1 MTRILLTNATV
12 ITMDEKLGDL
22 RSADLLIE
30 NDRIASI
37 EPGGRIAR
45 QDAEIVDATNC
56 IVIPG
61 LINTHMHTWQTALR
75 SIASNWT
82 LLEYFKKMHAGLA
95 TVFQPD
101 DLYIANLMGALNQI
115 NGGTTTLVDWCHAN
129 RTPAHNDSAI
139 DALFESGIRAF
150 FFHGTPKPDPKPGEK
165 GFWEIP
171 HPRAE
176 LERLIKHR
184 VGGLVSI
191 GAAVLG
197 PHYSTLEVSLH
208 DFRMAMDLGV
218 IASMHQG
225 GGPPRAVNGW
235 EVLEKE
241 RLLGPHVNIVHGQG
255 ISEEQIARFCS
266 LNVSFS
272 VTPESEMIEGHG
284 LPITGRLRK
293 AGRAPSLGI
302 DLETAISGEMLTC
315 ARIALNMQRALDNFA
330 YREATGGIPETSTIS
345 TREAL
350 AWVTI
355 EGARM
360 LRMGDQI
367 GSLKPGKQ
375 ADLVLISC
383 GAINMQPVHDPV
395 SSVVMQSTLANIDSV
410 MIAGQWKK
418 RAGKLLAPAL
428 SEKTE
433 RLCASGRRI
442 LDAMKI
448 PAGQA
453 NAG

>member
-1 MTRILLTNATV
+1 MAARILVTNATV
-12 ITMDEKLGDL
+12 ITMDNDLGDL
-22 RSADLLIE
+22 RSADLLVE
-30 NDRIASI
+30 NDRIAAI
-37 EPGGRIAR
+37 EPSGRIPR
-45 QDAEIVDATNC
+45 QDAELVDATNC

-75 SIASNWT
+75 GIASNWT

-115 NGGTTTLVDWCHAN
+115 NGGTTTLVDWCHGN
-129 RTPAHNDSAI
+129 RTPAHNDAAI

-176 LERLIKHR
+176 VERLLKHR
-184 VGGLVSI
+184 VGGLVGL
-191 GAAVLG
+191 GAAILG
-197 PHYSTLEVSLH
+197 PHYSTLEVSFH
-208 DFRMAMDLGV
+208 DFRMAMDLGI

-225 GGPPRAVNGW
+225 GGPPRTPGGW
-235 EVLEKE
+235 ETLDKE
-241 RLLGPHVNIVHGQG
+241 RLVGPHVNIVHGQG
-255 ISEEQIARFCS
+255 LSDEQISRFCS

-272 VTPESEMIEGHG
+272 VTPESEMTQGHG
-284 LPITGRLRK
+284 FPITGRLRK
-293 AGRAPSLGI
+293 AGSAPSLGI
-302 DLETAISGEMLTC
+302 DLESSVSGDMLTC
-315 ARIALNMQRALDNFA
+315 ARIALNMQRSLDNA
-330 YREATGGIPETSTIS
+330 AHREATGGIPDTSTIT

-360 LRMGDQI
+360 LRRQDQI

-375 ADLVLISC
+375 ADIVLISTA
-383 GAINMQPVHDPV
+383 GINMQPVHDPV
-395 SSVVMQSTLANIDSV
+395 SAVVIQATLANVDSV

-418 RAGKLLAPAL
+418 RAGRLLAPAL
-428 SEKTE
+428 EEKTE
-433 RLCASGRRI
+433 RLRASGRRI

-448 PAGQA
+448 S
-453 NAG
+453 